1 MGFLFSFTPSR
12 CIMGFVKVVKN
23 KAYFKRYQVK
33 FRRRREGKTDYQ
45 ARKRL
50 VAQDKNKYNSK
61 KYRLVVRFTN
71 KDIVAQIVFSEI
83 VGDKVMCAA
92 YAHELPRYGL
102 KVGLTNYAAS
112 YCVGLLLA
120 RRHLTKLGMADL
132 YTGKDTVDGED
143 YNVFEDQERDDEA
156 KNPFKAVLDVG
167 LARTTTGAR
176 VFAVMK
182 GACDGGL
189 DVPHSTSRL
198 AGYDAETKS
207 FDAAT
212 LRKYLFGGNIAE
224 YMESLQE
231 DADKYKKQFGRY
243 QAAGVG
249 AGDLEALYESVHK
262 AIKADPAAQKKT
274 PSVPAGEKP
283 KRYNQRR
290 ISYAQRKDKI
300 RQKLAS
306 AAKRNAQ

>member
-1 MGFLFSFTPSR
+1 
-12 CIMGFVKVVKN
+12 
-23 KAYFKRYQVK
+23 
-33 FRRRREGKTDYQ
+33 
-45 ARKRL
+45 
-50 VAQDKNKYNSK
+50 
-61 KYRLVVRFTN
+61 
-71 KDIVAQIVFSEI
+71 
-83 VGDKVMCAA
+83 MCAA

>member
-1 MGFLFSFTPSR
+1 MGLFYSPNA
-12 CIMGFVKVVKN
+12 MGFVKVVKN

-33 FRRRREGKTDYQ
+33 YRRRREGKTDYQ

-71 KDIVAQIVFSEI
+71 RDIIAQIIYSEI

-132 YTGKDTVDGED
+132 YTGKATVDGED

-156 KNPFKAVLDVG
+156 RNPFRAVLDVG
-167 LARTTTGAR
+167 LARTTTGA
-176 VFAVMK
+176 K
-182 GACDGGL
+182 I
-189 DVPHSTSRL
+189 
-198 AGYDAETKS
+198 

-212 LRKYLFGGNIAE
+212 LRKYLFGGNISE
-224 YMESLQE
+224 YMETLQE
-231 DADKYKKQFGRY
+231 EPEKYKRQFGKY
-243 QAAGVG
+243 QAAGVSASG
-249 AGDLEALYESVHK
+249 LEALYESAHK
-262 AIKADPAAQKKT
+262 AIRANPAAEKKT

-283 KRYNQRR
+283 KRYNKQRLTY
-290 ISYAQRKDKI
+290 SQRKDRI

-306 AAKRNAQ
+306 AAKKNAAAN

>member
-1 MGFLFSFTPSR
+1 
-12 CIMGFVKVVKN
+12 MGFVKVVKN
-23 KAYFKRYQVK
+23 KAYFKRFQVK
-33 FRRRREGKTDYQ
+33 YRRRREGKTDYQ

-71 KDIVAQIVFSEI
+71 RDIIAQIIYSEI
-83 VGDKVMCAA
+83 VGDKVMTAA
-92 YAHELPRYGL
+92 YAHELPRYGV
-102 KVGLTNYAAS
+102 KVGLTNYAAA

-132 YTGKDTVDGED
+132 YTGKATVDGED

-156 KNPFKAVLDVG
+156 RNPFRAVLDVG
-167 LARTTTGAR
+167 LARTTTGAKI
-176 VFAVMK
+176 FSVMK

-198 AGYDAETKS
+198 IGYDPSAKS

-212 LRKYLFGGNIAE
+212 LRKYLFGGNISE
-224 YMESLQE
+224 YMETLQE
-231 DADKYKKQFGRY
+231 EPEKYKRQFGKY
-243 QAAGVG
+243 QAAGVSASG
-249 AGDLEALYESVHK
+249 LEALYESAHK
-262 AIKADPAAQKKT
+262 AIRANPAAEKKT

-283 KRYNQRR
+283 KRYNKQRLTY
-290 ISYAQRKDKI
+290 SQRKDRI

-306 AAKRNAQ
+306 AAKKNAAAAN